1 VVRRHGVARGLL
13 TAWRRQFATAARC
26 KLPNFVPVQFDAE
39 ESSLGAVS
47 EPDRASPVQTRLLE
61 KVSPTGKLSGVI
73 EIGERGAGPGRAGS
87 GADDAFHGAVGTPRR
102 PVIALRADLKVVLAT
117 QPIDFRKSVHTL
129 SALVSEALHATID
142 ALTQVK
148 TAFDPDSKEHDRV
161 VDLLKIWETY
171 EERMRADGYEF
182 IATEHGC
189 GWLKKLNL

>member
-1 VVRRHGVARGLL
+1 VSGARVRVEPGVA
-13 TAWRRQFATAARC
+13 
-26 KLPNFVPVQFDAE
+26 
-39 ESSLGAVS
+39 
-47 EPDRASPVQTRLLE
+47 
-61 KVSPTGKLSGVI
+61 
-73 EIGERGAGPGRAGS
+73 
-87 GADDAFHGAVGTPRR
+87 RR